1 MNALA
6 INLDPAVM
14 RGAGIVF
21 LVGLGIVFIALF
33 VIILILMLQALIFSK
48 AGSGKK
54 AEKKAAAPAPA
65 PAPVQAAAP
74 VEDDAEI
81 AAVIA
86 AVVAIRSARSVESA
100 RTTPAGT
107 NPAVRSISA
116 PATKRCT
123 KQKANLGGITPCVN
137 L

>member
-14 RGAGIVF
+14 GGAGIVF
-21 LVGLGIVFIALF
+21 LVGLGIVFIALV

-48 AGSGKK
+48 VGKGKK

-86 AVVAIRSARSVESA
+86 AVVAMMSESGNGLKIRSIRRVGKNNTGWNESG
-100 RTTPAGT
+100 RQEYLGT
-107 NPAVRSISA
+107 RY
-116 PATKRCT
+116 
-123 KQKANLGGITPCVN
+123 
-137 L
+137 

>member
-14 RGAGIVF
+14 GGAGIVF
-21 LVGLGIVFIALF
+21 LVGLGIVFIAMV

-48 AGSGKK
+48 VGSGKK

-74 VEDDAEI
+74 AEDDAEI

-86 AVVAIRSARSVESA
+86 AVVAMMSESGNGLKIRSIRRVGKNNTGWNESG
-100 RTTPAGT
+100 RQEYLGT
-107 NPAVRSISA
+107 RY
-116 PATKRCT
+116 
-123 KQKANLGGITPCVN
+123 
-137 L
+137 

>member
-14 RGAGIVF
+14 GGAGIVF
-21 LVGLGIVFIALF
+21 LVGLGIVFIALV
-33 VIILILMLQALIFSK
+33 VIILILMLQALIFK
-48 AGSGKK
+48 NVGKGKK

-65 PAPVQAAAP
+65 PVPVQAAAP

-86 AVVAIRSARSVESA
+86 AVVAMMSENGNGLKIRSIRRVGKNNTGWNESG
-100 RTTPAGT
+100 RQEYLGT
-107 NPAVRSISA
+107 RY
-116 PATKRCT
+116 
-123 KQKANLGGITPCVN
+123 
-137 L
+137 

>member
-14 RGAGIVF
+14 GGAGIVF
-21 LVGLGIVFIALF
+21 LVGLGIVFIALV

-74 VEDDAEI
+74 AEDAAEI

-86 AVVAIRSARSVESA
+86 AVVAMMSESGNGLKIRSIRRVGKNNTGWNESG
-100 RTTPAGT
+100 RQEYLGT
-107 NPAVRSISA
+107 RY
-116 PATKRCT
+116 
-123 KQKANLGGITPCVN
+123 
-137 L
+137 

>member
-14 RGAGIVF
+14 GGAGIVF
-21 LVGLGIVFIALF
+21 LVGLGIVFIALV
-33 VIILILMLQALIFSK
+33 VIILILMLQAMIFK
-48 AGSGKK
+48 NVGKGKK

-81 AAVIA
+81 AAVIT
-86 AVVAIRSARSVESA
+86 AVVAMMSESGNGLKIRSIRRVGKNNTGWNESG
-100 RTTPAGT
+100 RQEYLGT
-107 NPAVRSISA
+107 RY
-116 PATKRCT
+116 
-123 KQKANLGGITPCVN
+123 
-137 L
+137 

>member
-14 RGAGIVF
+14 GGAGIVF
-21 LVGLGIVFIALF
+21 VIGLGIVFIALF

-48 AGSGKK
+48 VGSGKK

-65 PAPVQAAAP
+65 PVQAAAP
-74 VEDDAEI
+74 AEDDAEI

-86 AVVAIRSARSVESA
+86 AVVAMMSESGNGLKIRSIRRVGKNNTGWNESG
-100 RTTPAGT
+100 RQEYLGT
-107 NPAVRSISA
+107 RY
-116 PATKRCT
+116 
-123 KQKANLGGITPCVN
+123 
-137 L
+137 

>member
-14 RGAGIVF
+14 GGAGIVF
-21 LVGLGIVFIALF
+21 LVGLGIVFIALV
-33 VIILILMLQALIFSK
+33 VIILILMLQALIFK
-48 AGSGKK
+48 NVGKGKK

-74 VEDDAEI
+74 AEDDAEI

-86 AVVAIRSARSVESA
+86 AVVAMMSESGNGLKIRSIRRVGKNNSGWNESG
-100 RTTPAGT
+100 RQEYLGT
-107 NPAVRSISA
+107 RY
-116 PATKRCT
+116 
-123 KQKANLGGITPCVN
+123 
-137 L
+137 

>member
-14 RGAGIVF
+14 GGAGIVF
-21 LVGLGIVFIALF
+21 LVGLGIVFIALV
-33 VIILILMLQALIFSK
+33 VIILILTLQALIFSK
-48 AGSGKK
+48 VGSGKK
-54 AEKKAAAPAPA
+54 AEKKAAA

-86 AVVAIRSARSVESA
+86 AVVAMMSESGNGLKIRSIRRVGKNNTGWNESG
-100 RTTPAGT
+100 RQEYLGT
-107 NPAVRSISA
+107 RY
-116 PATKRCT
+116 
-123 KQKANLGGITPCVN
+123 
-137 L
+137 

>member
-14 RGAGIVF
+14 GGAGIVF
-21 LVGLGIVFIALF
+21 VIGLGIVFIALF

-48 AGSGKK
+48 VGSGKK

-65 PAPVQAAAP
+65 PAPVQTAAP
-74 VEDDAEI
+74 AEDDAEI

-86 AVVAIRSARSVESA
+86 AVVAMMSESGNGLKIRSIRRVGKNNTGWNESG
-100 RTTPAGT
+100 RQEYLGT
-107 NPAVRSISA
+107 RY
-116 PATKRCT
+116 
-123 KQKANLGGITPCVN
+123 
-137 L
+137 

>member
-14 RGAGIVF
+14 GGAGIVF
-21 LVGLGIVFIALF
+21 LVGLGIVFIALV
-33 VIILILMLQALIFSK
+33 VIILILMLQALIFK
-48 AGSGKK
+48 KVGSGKK

-86 AVVAIRSARSVESA
+86 AVVAMMSESGSGLKIRSIRRVGKNNTGWNESG
-100 RTTPAGT
+100 RQEYLGT
-107 NPAVRSISA
+107 RY
-116 PATKRCT
+116 
-123 KQKANLGGITPCVN
+123 
-137 L
+137 

>member
-14 RGAGIVF
+14 GGAGIVF
-21 LVGLGIVFIALF
+21 LVGLSIVFIALV
-33 VIILILMLQALIFSK
+33 VIILILMLQAMIFK
-48 AGSGKK
+48 NVGKGKK

-74 VEDDAEI
+74 AEDDAEI

-86 AVVAIRSARSVESA
+86 AVVAMMSESGNGLKIRSIRRVGKNNTGWNESG
-100 RTTPAGT
+100 RQEYLGT
-107 NPAVRSISA
+107 RY
-116 PATKRCT
+116 
-123 KQKANLGGITPCVN
+123 
-137 L
+137 

>member
-14 RGAGIVF
+14 GGAGIVF
-21 LVGLGIVFIALF
+21 LVGLGIVFIALV
-33 VIILILMLQALIFSK
+33 VIILILMLQALIFK
-48 AGSGKK
+48 NVGKGKK

-74 VEDDAEI
+74 AEDDAEI

-86 AVVAIRSARSVESA
+86 AVVAMMSESGNGLKIRSIRRVGKYNTGWNESG
-100 RTTPAGT
+100 RQEYLGT
-107 NPAVRSISA
+107 RY
-116 PATKRCT
+116 
-123 KQKANLGGITPCVN
+123 
-137 L
+137 

>member
-14 RGAGIVF
+14 GGAGIVF
-21 LVGLGIVFIALF
+21 LVGLSIVFIALF
-33 VIILILMLQALIFSK
+33 VIILILMLQALIFK
-48 AGSGKK
+48 NVGKGKK

-86 AVVAIRSARSVESA
+86 AVVAMMSESGNGLKIRSIRRVGKNNTGWNESG
-100 RTTPAGT
+100 RQEYLGT
-107 NPAVRSISA
+107 RY
-116 PATKRCT
+116 
-123 KQKANLGGITPCVN
+123 
-137 L
+137 

>member
-14 RGAGIVF
+14 GGAGIVF
-21 LVGLGIVFIALF
+21 VIGLGIVFIALF

-48 AGSGKK
+48 VGSGKK

-74 VEDDAEI
+74 AEDDAEI

-86 AVVAIRSARSVESA
+86 AVVAMMSESGNGLKIRSIRRVGKNNTGWNESG
-100 RTTPAGT
+100 RQEYLGT
-107 NPAVRSISA
+107 RY
-116 PATKRCT
+116 
-123 KQKANLGGITPCVN
+123 
-137 L
+137 

>member
-14 RGAGIVF
+14 GGAGIVF
-21 LVGLGIVFIALF
+21 VIGLGIVFIALF

-48 AGSGKK
+48 VGSGKK

-74 VEDDAEI
+74 AEDDAEI

-86 AVVAIRSARSVESA
+86 AVVAMMSESGSGLKIRSIRRVGKNNTGWNESG
-100 RTTPAGT
+100 RQEYLGT
-107 NPAVRSISA
+107 RY
-116 PATKRCT
+116 
-123 KQKANLGGITPCVN
+123 
-137 L
+137 

>member
-14 RGAGIVF
+14 GGAGIVF
-21 LVGLGIVFIALF
+21 LVGLGIVFIALV
-33 VIILILMLQALIFSK
+33 VIILILMLQALIFK
-48 AGSGKK
+48 NVGKGKK

-81 AAVIA
+81 AARMA
-86 AVVAIRSARSVESA
+86 AQERFR
-100 RTTPAGT
+100 PAGRDRRV
-107 NPAVRSISA
+107 PASLRAYARLVSSADKGAVRIVDD
-116 PATKRCT
+116 
-123 KQKANLGGITPCVN
+123 NEE
-137 L
+137 

>member
-14 RGAGIVF
+14 GGAGIVF
-21 LVGLGIVFIALF
+21 LVGLGIVFIALV
-33 VIILILMLQALIFSK
+33 VIILILMLQAMIFK
-48 AGSGKK
+48 KVGSGKK

-86 AVVAIRSARSVESA
+86 AVVAMMSESGNGLKIRSIRRVGKNNTGWNESG
-100 RTTPAGT
+100 RQEYLGT
-107 NPAVRSISA
+107 RY
-116 PATKRCT
+116 
-123 KQKANLGGITPCVN
+123 
-137 L
+137 

>member
-14 RGAGIVF
+14 GGAGIVF
-21 LVGLGIVFIALF
+21 LVGLGIVFIALV
-33 VIILILMLQALIFSK
+33 VIILILMLQALIFK
-48 AGSGKK
+48 NVGKGKK

-74 VEDDAEI
+74 AEDDAEI

-86 AVVAIRSARSVESA
+86 AVVAMMSESGNGLKIRSIRRVGKNNTGWNDSGRQEYL
-100 RTTPAGT
+100 GT
-107 NPAVRSISA
+107 RY
-116 PATKRCT
+116 
-123 KQKANLGGITPCVN
+123 
-137 L
+137 

>member
-14 RGAGIVF
+14 GGAGIVF
-21 LVGLGIVFIALF
+21 LVGLGIVFIALV
-33 VIILILMLQALIFSK
+33 VIILILMLQALIFK
-48 AGSGKK
+48 NVGKGKK

-74 VEDDAEI
+74 AEDDAEI

-86 AVVAIRSARSVESA
+86 AVVAMMSEGGNGLKIRSIRRVGKNNTGWNESG
-100 RTTPAGT
+100 RQEYLGT
-107 NPAVRSISA
+107 RY
-116 PATKRCT
+116 
-123 KQKANLGGITPCVN
+123 
-137 L
+137 

>member
-14 RGAGIVF
+14 GGAGIVF
-21 LVGLGIVFIALF
+21 LVGLGIVFIALV
-33 VIILILMLQALIFSK
+33 VIILILTLQALIFK
-48 AGSGKK
+48 NVGKGKK

-74 VEDDAEI
+74 AEDDAEI

-86 AVVAIRSARSVESA
+86 AVVAMMSESGSGLKIRSIRRVGKNNTGWNESG
-100 RTTPAGT
+100 RQEYLGT
-107 NPAVRSISA
+107 RY
-116 PATKRCT
+116 
-123 KQKANLGGITPCVN
+123 
-137 L
+137 

>member
-14 RGAGIVF
+14 GGAGIVF
-21 LVGLGIVFIALF
+21 LVGLSIVFIALV
-33 VIILILMLQALIFSK
+33 VIILILMLQALIFK
-48 AGSGKK
+48 NVGKGKK

-65 PAPVQAAAP
+65 PAQAAAP

-86 AVVAIRSARSVESA
+86 AVVAMMSESGNGLKIRSIRRVGKNNTGWNESG
-100 RTTPAGT
+100 RQEYLGT
-107 NPAVRSISA
+107 RY
-116 PATKRCT
+116 
-123 KQKANLGGITPCVN
+123 
-137 L
+137 

>member
-14 RGAGIVF
+14 GGAGIVF

-48 AGSGKK
+48 VGSGKK

-74 VEDDAEI
+74 AEDDAEI

-86 AVVAIRSARSVESA
+86 AVVAMMSESGNGLKIRSIRRVGKNNTGWNESRRQA
-100 RTTPAGT
+100 YLGT
-107 NPAVRSISA
+107 RY
-116 PATKRCT
+116 
-123 KQKANLGGITPCVN
+123 
-137 L
+137 

>member
-14 RGAGIVF
+14 GGAGIVF
-21 LVGLGIVFIALF
+21 LVGLSIVFIALV
-33 VIILILMLQALIFSK
+33 VIILILTLQALIFSK
-48 AGSGKK
+48 VGSGKK

-74 VEDDAEI
+74 AEDDAEI

-86 AVVAIRSARSVESA
+86 AVVAMMSESGNGLKIRSIRRVGKNNTGWNESG
-100 RTTPAGT
+100 RQEYLGT
-107 NPAVRSISA
+107 RY
-116 PATKRCT
+116 
-123 KQKANLGGITPCVN
+123 
-137 L
+137 

>member
-14 RGAGIVF
+14 GGAGIVF
-21 LVGLGIVFIALF
+21 LVGLGIVFIALV
-33 VIILILMLQALIFSK
+33 VIILILTLQALIFK
-48 AGSGKK
+48 NVGSGKK

-74 VEDDAEI
+74 AEDDAEI

-86 AVVAIRSARSVESA
+86 AVVAMMSESGNGLKIRSIRRVGKNNTGWNESG
-100 RTTPAGT
+100 RQEYLGT
-107 NPAVRSISA
+107 RY
-116 PATKRCT
+116 
-123 KQKANLGGITPCVN
+123 
-137 L
+137 

>member
-14 RGAGIVF
+14 GGAGIVF
-21 LVGLGIVFIALF
+21 LVGLGIVFIALV
-33 VIILILMLQALIFSK
+33 VIILILMLQALIFK
-48 AGSGKK
+48 NVGSGKK

-86 AVVAIRSARSVESA
+86 AVVAMMSESGNGLKIRSIRRVGKNNTGWNEFG
-100 RTTPAGT
+100 RQEYLGT
-107 NPAVRSISA
+107 RY
-116 PATKRCT
+116 
-123 KQKANLGGITPCVN
+123 
-137 L
+137 

>member
-14 RGAGIVF
+14 GGAGIVF
-21 LVGLGIVFIALF
+21 LVGLGIVFIALV

-54 AEKKAAAPAPA
+54 AEKKAAAPASA

-86 AVVAIRSARSVESA
+86 AVVAMMSESGNGLKIRSIRRVGKNNTGWNESG
-100 RTTPAGT
+100 RQEYLGT
-107 NPAVRSISA
+107 RY
-116 PATKRCT
+116 
-123 KQKANLGGITPCVN
+123 
-137 L
+137 

>member
-14 RGAGIVF
+14 GGAGIVF
-21 LVGLGIVFIALF
+21 LVGLGIVFIALV
-33 VIILILMLQALIFSK
+33 VIILILMLQAMIFK
-48 AGSGKK
+48 KVGSGKK

-74 VEDDAEI
+74 AEDDAEI

-86 AVVAIRSARSVESA
+86 AVVAMMSESGNGLKIRSIRRVGKNNTGWNESG
-100 RTTPAGT
+100 RQEYLGT
-107 NPAVRSISA
+107 RY
-116 PATKRCT
+116 
-123 KQKANLGGITPCVN
+123 
-137 L
+137 

>member
-14 RGAGIVF
+14 GGAGIVF
-21 LVGLGIVFIALF
+21 LVGLGIVFIALV
-33 VIILILMLQALIFSK
+33 VIILILTLQALIFK
-48 AGSGKK
+48 NVGKGKK

-74 VEDDAEI
+74 AEDDAEI

-86 AVVAIRSARSVESA
+86 AVVAMMSESGNGLKIRSIRRVGKNNTGWNESG
-100 RTTPAGT
+100 RQEYLGT
-107 NPAVRSISA
+107 RY
-116 PATKRCT
+116 
-123 KQKANLGGITPCVN
+123 
-137 L
+137 

>member
-14 RGAGIVF
+14 GGAGIVF

-48 AGSGKK
+48 VGSGKK

-65 PAPVQAAAP
+65 PAPAQAAAP
-74 VEDDAEI
+74 AEDDAEI

-86 AVVAIRSARSVESA
+86 AVVAMMSESGNGLKIRSIRRVGKNNTGWNESG
-100 RTTPAGT
+100 RQEYLGT
-107 NPAVRSISA
+107 RY
-116 PATKRCT
+116 
-123 KQKANLGGITPCVN
+123 
-137 L
+137 

>member
-14 RGAGIVF
+14 GGAGIVF
-21 LVGLGIVFIALF
+21 LVGLGIVFIALV
-33 VIILILMLQALIFSK
+33 VIILILMLQAMIFK
-48 AGSGKK
+48 NVGSGKK

-65 PAPVQAAAP
+65 PAPVQAAAS

-86 AVVAIRSARSVESA
+86 AVVAMMSESGNGLKIRSIRRVGKNNTGWNESG
-100 RTTPAGT
+100 RQEYLGT
-107 NPAVRSISA
+107 RY
-116 PATKRCT
+116 
-123 KQKANLGGITPCVN
+123 
-137 L
+137 